1 VSQQLNHF
9 SEVHAR
15 ECEQEIEEIEE
26 ATALSVNNV
35 AALPEMPRLNLTDFR
50 ARAMTLGMFTDQ
62 ELFRAEEAREDE
74 LESVMEESASEVDVE
89 IGARRR
95 SLSGMRAPRSATRAR
110 ASTHRKFSTATNLSD
125 DEGEDGEGHASPFGA
140 MLGWVSPL
148 PRTRAA
154 SRARGNTSQGN
165 SGGGGGIAMTDAGA
179 WEDSPGSSRRLVAS
193 PLGAISEEYVSPLHG
208 GSTTHT
214 PDAVRSAAEGGGALS
229 AGSASPRTPLSALY
243 NSPPPHSHPQPHSH
257 SHPRTRTRSLSGA
270 VYDSLAQGTVLAEEF
285 NPVLN
290 EMSTGDGE
298 HDLLQLSDHPGTAL
312 RSPSPPLGPAP
323 HPVGGD
329 TGLPP
334 LPRSRDPRREDR
346 TGVARSRSRTPS
358 PPPSPRSHP
367 SSSP

>member
-1 VSQQLNHF
+1 
-9 SEVHAR
+9 
-15 ECEQEIEEIEE
+15 
-26 ATALSVNNV
+26 
-35 AALPEMPRLNLTDFR
+35 MPRLNLTDFR

-62 ELFRAEEAREDE
+62 ELFRAEEARDDE
-74 LESVMEESASEVDVE
+74 LESVMEESASEADVE

-95 SLSGMRAPRSATRAR
+95 SLSGMRAPRSVTRAR

-125 DEGEDGEGHASPFGA
+125 DEGEEGEGLASPFGA

-154 SRARGNTSQGN
+154 SRARGYASQGN
-165 SGGGGGIAMTDAGA
+165 TGGGGGGIAMTDAGA
-179 WEDSPGSSRRLVAS
+179 WDDSPGSSRRLVAS

-208 GSTTHT
+208 GSTTQT
-214 PDAVRSAAEGGGALS
+214 PDTVRYSADGGGALS

-243 NSPPPHSHPQPHSH
+243 SSPPQQSHSQPNSH

-285 NPVLN
+285 NPVLS

-298 HDLLQLSDHPGTAL
+298 HDLLQLSSDPGAAL
-312 RSPSPPLGPAP
+312 RSPSPTLGPAP
-323 HPVGGD
+323 HLVVGD

-334 LPRSRDPRREDR
+334 LPRPRDPRRGDR
-346 TGVARSRSRTPS
+346 AGVARSRSRTPS